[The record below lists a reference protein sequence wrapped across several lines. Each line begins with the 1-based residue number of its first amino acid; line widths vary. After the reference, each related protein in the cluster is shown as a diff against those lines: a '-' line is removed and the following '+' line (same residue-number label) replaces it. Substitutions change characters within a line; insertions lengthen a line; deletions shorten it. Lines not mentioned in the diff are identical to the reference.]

1 MNKIKDEQLEKI
13 QNQQQQLNDTIRE
26 IGLLESKKH
35 GLLHNIA
42 AINSEVEELK
52 EELEKEYGRVNI
64 NIETGEY
71 TEMEQEQE
79 LSKIE

>member
-1 MNKIKDEQLEKI
+1 MNKIKDEQLERI

>member
-1 MNKIKDEQLEKI
+1 MNKIKEEQLERI

-64 NIETGEY
+64 NVETGEY

>member
-1 MNKIKDEQLEKI
+1 MNKIKEEQLERI
-13 QNQQQQLNDTIRE
+13 QNQQQQLNETIRE

>member
-1 MNKIKDEQLEKI
+1 MNKIKQNQLEKI
-13 QNQQQQLNDTIRE
+13 QNQQQQLNDTIAE

-42 AINSEVEELK
+42 AINSEIEELK

-71 TEMEQEQE
+71 VEIEQEPE
-79 LSKIE
+79 LNKVQ

>member
-1 MNKIKDEQLEKI
+1 MNKIKEEQLERI

>member
-1 MNKIKDEQLEKI
+1 MNKIKEEQLERI
-13 QNQQQQLNDTIRE
+13 QNQQQQLNETIRE

-71 TEMEQEQE
+71 TEMEQQQE

>member
-1 MNKIKDEQLEKI
+1 MNKIKEEQLKRI